1 MGGGFILWL
10 VYIVLAVVFLLSGVI
25 MIYLGVKRRNKQA
38 WIAAAIGMSFVCITL
53 VGLLA
58 MFGFWFG
65 WGVF

>member
-1 MGGGFILWL
+1 MGAGFIMWL
-10 VYIVLAVVFLLSGVI
+10 VYFVLAVVFLLSGVI
-25 MIYLGVKRRNKQA
+25 FIYLGLRGKNKQG

-53 VGLLA
+53 AGILA